1 MKILMEEAFFF
12 LSRSALFSFHS
23 SFTPES
29 CQVFSFSL
37 KQLVFSNLP
46 AGVTDTVELVC
57 MYVLCFISSCQYFLL
72 QQMLEK
78 KSPTCRL
85 NETKDGNCTLKI
97 RFAPHFKAS
106 HKAQYP
112 IPSCFDVC
120 DFICFHGLHLHCWAD
135 DYTSPYSYP
144 TEILLEPDQLPHLNK
159 ITDASQLS
167 KTELWQNCYDHH

>member
-1 MKILMEEAFFF
+1 MELAVDLWTERWVCDKNMHSLIPLALEKTWSSVYSMKILMEEAFFF
-12 LSRSALFSFHS
+12 FSRSALFSFHS

-29 CQVFSFSL
+29 CQVFCFSL

-46 AGVTDTVELVC
+46 AGVTDTAELVC

-72 QQMLEK
+72 QQMLKK

-112 IPSCFDVC
+112 IPSCFEVC
-120 DFICFHGLHLHCWAD
+120 DFICFHGLHL
-135 DYTSPYSYP
+135 
-144 TEILLEPDQLPHLNK
+144 
-159 ITDASQLS
+159 
-167 KTELWQNCYDHH
+167 NC